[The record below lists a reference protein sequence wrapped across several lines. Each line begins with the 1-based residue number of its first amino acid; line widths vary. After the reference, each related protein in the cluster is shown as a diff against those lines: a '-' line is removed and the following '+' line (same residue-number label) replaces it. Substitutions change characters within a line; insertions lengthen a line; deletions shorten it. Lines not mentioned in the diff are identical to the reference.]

1 MWRDQKSL
9 CLSSHSTTETFIEMD
24 IKTAFCFIQH
34 YSQSCNTLKECP
46 AWDRRWL
53 IEYHSRTSTFI
64 IWDSRKEWP
73 IQFVIFVS
81 LSKLVVSENKVCEI
95 ISSNRCKAQSY
106 CWFISSW
113 AITCLK
119 KPRAERL
126 MFESF

>member
-34 YSQSCNTLKECP
+34 YNQSCNTLKECP

-53 IEYHSRTSTFI
+53 IEYHSRTSI
-64 IWDSRKEWP
+64 SRIWVSRKEWL

-81 LSKLVVSENKVCEI
+81 LSMLVVRENKVCEI
-95 ISSNRCKAQSY
+95 ISSKRCKAQSF